1 MIKMFVQ
8 HELQIG
14 EIYFPPMLAA
24 GLLGI
29 IASSI
34 TAKLLNKYHLS
45 KYFFYP
51 PIVFVALMVIYTI
64 LFGWLIIP
72 F

>member
-1 MIKMFVQ
+1 MLIQ
-8 HELQIG
+8 HELHIG
-14 EIYFPPMLAA
+14 EVFVPPLLAA
-24 GLLGI
+24 SILGI
-29 IASSI
+29 IAATI

-51 PIVFVALMVIYTI
+51 PIVFVALMVIYTM
-64 LFGWLIIP
+64 LFGWIIIP